1 MLVRLREDRILV
13 SSIQCMS
20 RTHHVGI
27 IVVALFAIISGLTEV
42 VVGLTGHTFGILS
55 KDLKPNA
62 ATAVVGAFYNLGSLS
77 LLTMKKWG
85 AVLGILFI
93 SAEILGRI
101 YLVSIG
107 TAPSTGGDQNC
118 YWWVNRLR
126 ADSVRVVPVE
136 KTRMSVMTN
145 AASIQFP
152 ICCHSENC

>member
-1 MLVRLREDRILV
+1 
-13 SSIQCMS
+13 MS
-20 RTHHVGI
+20 RTRHVGI
-27 IVVALFAIISGLTEV
+27 IVVAVFAIISGLTEV

-62 ATAVVGAFYNLGSLS
+62 ATAVVGAFYSLGGLS

-93 SAEILGRI
+93 SAEILGRM

-107 TAPSTGGDQNC
+107 TAPSTGGDAIKNC
-118 YWWVNRLR
+118 YWWSNRLR

-136 KTRMSVMTN
+136 KTRMNVMTN
-145 AASIQFP
+145 AASI
-152 ICCHSENC
+152 